1 MASTYISRT
10 TGTPTDN
17 QKCTVSFWWKNSEGH
32 PLSSGSDRV
41 IFGTETTAASYIYLR
56 KTAEFAL
63 WQASTGTFDYRT
75 TRLVLDS
82 TAWYHICC
90 TFDTTLAASE
100 DRLKIYINGV
110 RETAFNASSAAAQDS
125 AVRWNEASKVIYI
138 GGGFNQN
145 MSGLLSHFH
154 FIDGLAYDASTF
166 GETDSTSGIWK
177 IKTSP
182 SVTYGNNGFF
192 LKFEDRTNLDLDSSP
207 NAHTFTTTG
216 NLTPTYDC
224 PSNNFCLPNALNGY
238 WSGID
243 NSNFSDGNTTV
254 NFDHGNEGFLD
265 STMGVAAS
273 KWYWEVEMDAT
284 SGTLAS
290 IQAYAG
296 AGGVQPSSTS
306 GTPGPL
312 QNQEDGY
319 AYFMSSGAIG
329 NNSSETAGWG
339 DTFSTG
345 DVLGIALD
353 LDNNKIYFAR
363 NGTWMNSGDP
373 TSGATGTGAAY
384 TLSAT
389 PTNGV
394 YMPAFGK
401 GSSASYT
408 WTMKTNFGNGYLGT
422 DTVGTTNQDSASVGY
437 FKYAVPTGYY
447 ALCTKNIKAYGG
459 V

>member
-1 MASTYISRT
+1 MAYIYRT
-10 TGTPTDN
+10 PA
-17 QKCTVSFWWKNSEGH
+17 
-32 PLSSGSDRV
+32 SSGSNSIFTLSYWVKRAKLGVQQTLYSAGTANKGTFMFDVNDRV
-41 IFGTETTAASYIYLR
+41 AVSDDGVTVIATSA
-56 KTAEFAL
+56 
-63 WQASTGTFDYRT
+63 QYRD
-75 TRLVLDS
+75 VG
-82 TAWYHICC
+82 AWYHI
-90 TFDTTLAASE
+90 
-100 DRLKIYINGV
+100 V
-110 RETAFNASSAAAQDS
+110 
-125 AVRWNEASKVIYI
+125 
-138 GGGFNQN
+138 
-145 MSGLLSHFH
+145 
-154 FIDGLAYDASTF
+154 LAYDTTESGTDKVKLYVNGEIITDYASDARSSASVLNYVNDTEPQYIGADTSNPFYGEMSHVQMVDGAQLAPTEF
-166 GETDSTSGIWK
+166 GEVDATSGIWK
-177 IKTSP
+177 IKTAAYATP
-182 SVTYGNNGFF
+182 GTNGFY
-192 LKFEDRTNLDLDSSP
+192 LKMEDRTNLDLDSSS
-207 NAHTFTTTG
+207 NAFTWTTSG
-216 NLTPTYDC
+216 DLTPTYDN
-224 PSNNFCLPNALNGY
+224 PSNNFCLPNALNTY

-243 NSNFSDGNTTV
+243 NSNFSNGNTTV

-296 AGGVQPSSTS
+296 AGGVQPYSTS

-319 AYFMSSGAIG
+319 AYFMSTGAIG

-339 DTFSTG
+339 DTFSAG
-345 DVLGIALD
+345 DVLGVALD

-422 DTVGTTNQDSASVGY
+422 DTVGTTNQDSASIGY

>member
-1 MASTYISRT
+1 M
-10 TGTPTDN
+10 
-17 QKCTVSFWWKNSEGH
+17 
-32 PLSSGSDRV
+32 
-41 IFGTETTAASYIYLR
+41 
-56 KTAEFAL
+56 
-63 WQASTGTFDYRT
+63 
-75 TRLVLDS
+75 
-82 TAWYHICC
+82 
-90 TFDTTLAASE
+90 
-100 DRLKIYINGV
+100 
-110 RETAFNASSAAAQDS
+110 
-125 AVRWNEASKVIYI
+125 
-138 GGGFNQN
+138 
-145 MSGLLSHFH
+145 
-154 FIDGLAYDASTF
+154 
-166 GETDSTSGIWK
+166 
-177 IKTSP
+177 
-182 SVTYGNNGFF
+182 
-192 LKFEDRTNLDLDSSP
+192 KFENSGNLDLDSSS
-207 NAHTFTTTG
+207 NTLTFTTGG
-216 NLTPTYDC
+216 NLIQTKDN
-224 PSNNFCLPNALNGY
+224 PSNNFCLPNALNTY

-243 NSNFSDGNTTV
+243 SSNFSNGNTTV

-312 QNQEDGY
+312 QNQADGY

-339 DTFSTG
+339 DTFSAG
-345 DVLGIALD
+345 DVLGVALD

-384 TLSAT
+384 TITST

-422 DTVGTTNQDSASVGY
+422 DTVGTTNQDAANIGY

>member
-216 NLTPTYDC
+216 D
-224 PSNNFCLPNALNGY
+224 
-238 WSGID
+238 
-243 NSNFSDGNTTV
+243 
-254 NFDHGNEGFLD
+254 
-265 STMGVAAS
+265 
-273 KWYWEVEMDAT
+273 
-284 SGTLAS
+284 
-290 IQAYAG
+290 
-296 AGGVQPSSTS
+296 
-306 GTPGPL
+306 
-312 QNQEDGY
+312 
-319 AYFMSSGAIG
+319 
-329 NNSSETAGWG
+329 
-339 DTFSTG
+339 
-345 DVLGIALD
+345 
-353 LDNNKIYFAR
+353 
-363 NGTWMNSGDP
+363 
-373 TSGATGTGAAY
+373 
-384 TLSAT
+384 
-389 PTNGV
+389 
-394 YMPAFGK
+394 
-401 GSSASYT
+401 
-408 WTMKTNFGNGYLGT
+408 
-422 DTVGTTNQDSASVGY
+422 
-437 FKYAVPTGYY
+437 
-447 ALCTKNIKAYGG
+447 
-459 V
+459 